1 MRVKKIPLFLFL
13 FLLSVTLF
21 GQSAFAAG
29 PNLIQNPSLEN
40 ASGTTPNQWSKV
52 YWGNIIPDF
61 SYPVAGHT
69 SNGAQITL
77 PSNTTGD
84 ARWSHNPVTVEP
96 GAVYE
101 FSSWYKS
108 NTATEVDI
116 KYISANGTISWG
128 WVASLPSS
136 GNVWKQVTANITIPA
151 NVTKVVVF
159 NLIDKQGSLTVDDYS
174 LAKKDTTTPPTNGFT
189 EGMVTFSFDDAWTSQ
204 YTNAL
209 PIIQDAGI
217 KGTYYILT
225 QPVTNGWSQYMTPAQ
240 VKDIS
245 TKGQEIGGHTVTH
258 TDLTTLSNI
267 QIDKEII
274 DSKTYLQNLTG
285 KTVNTLAYP
294 YGSFNTTVKNRTTNA
309 GYTNARSAGTAIQ
322 NGFNSAT
329 QNKFEIKSFSP
340 TTAVS
345 LNNIKTAIDQAKTN
359 KQWFVFSFHRIENG
373 TTGEYITSVD
383 DFKAIVDYV
392 KNSGIK
398 TVTMQ
403 EGASLLK

>member
-1 MRVKKIPLFLFL
+1 MKKILLFLF
-13 FLLSVTLF
+13 FLILSITLF
-21 GQSAFAAG
+21 GQSTFAAG

-40 ASGTTPNQWSKV
+40 ASGTTPSQWSKV
-52 YWGNIIPDF
+52 SWGNVIPTF
-61 SYPVAGHT
+61 SYPVVGHT
-69 SNGAQITL
+69 GNGAQITL

-84 ARWSHNPVTVEP
+84 ARWSHNPITVEP
-96 GAVYE
+96 NAVYE
-101 FSSWYKS
+101 FSGWYKS
-108 NTATEVDI
+108 NVATDVDI
-116 KYISANGTISWG
+116 KYISSDGTVSWG
-128 WVASLPSS
+128 WIASLPSS
-136 GNVWKQVTANITIPA
+136 GNIWKQVNANITIPA
-151 NVTKVVVF
+151 NISKIVVF
-159 NLIDKQGSLTVDDYS
+159 NLISKQGTLVIDDYS
-174 LAKKDTTTPPTNGFT
+174 LAKKDTIIGFT
-189 EGMVTFSFDDAWTSQ
+189 EGMVTFSFDDAWASQ

-209 PIIQDAGI
+209 PIIQNAGI

-225 QPVTNGWSQYMTPAQ
+225 QPVIGGWSEYMTSTQ

-245 TKGQEIGGHTVTH
+245 IKNHEIGGHTVTH

-267 QIDKEII
+267 IIDEEII
-274 DSKTYLQNLTG
+274 DSKTYLKNLTG
-285 KTVNTLAYP
+285 KTINTLAYP

-309 GYTNARSAGTAIQ
+309 GYTNARSAGTTIEY
-322 NGFNSAT
+322 GFNNAT

-345 LNNIKTAIDQAKTN
+345 LNNIKAAIDQAKTN
-359 KQWFVFSFHRIENG
+359 KQWFVFSFHQIESG

-392 KNSGIK
+392 KSSGIK